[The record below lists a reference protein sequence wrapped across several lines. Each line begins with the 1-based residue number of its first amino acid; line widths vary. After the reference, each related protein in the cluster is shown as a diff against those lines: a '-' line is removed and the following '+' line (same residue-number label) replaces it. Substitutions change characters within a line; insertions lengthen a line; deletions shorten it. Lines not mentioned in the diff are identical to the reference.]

1 MITLF
6 LLLENYLNIFKKESK
21 LTTDWLKG
29 KYIFVNP
36 DKIQVLVVKRNYQLL
51 ATCPL
56 DSTCEK
62 PILRKVKNFLRST

>member
-6 LLLENYLNIFKKESK
+6 LLLENYLNILKKENK

-29 KYIFVNP
+29 RNIFVNP
-36 DKIQVLVVKRNYQLL
+36 DKIQVLAVKRNFQLL

-62 PILRKVKNFLRST
+62 PIQRKVKNFLRST